1 MCYGIQS
8 SMSISVTNKIWSYHK
23 VILYIPEQCRISFM
37 NFTSWLWP
45 FSCFCFVFL
54 LLLLF
59 FIFMNRMWCDFVHSS
74 DFSHGKNEK
83 KIKCLLQNFWTSLL
97 FLIQHKYFNVLPWNV
112 IILDPTPIK
121 NNEKKKAQTPEICI
135 QVTNP
140 SFFQVGV
147 VSVTNLI

>member
-1 MCYGIQS
+1 MAKMKKKSNVYF
-8 SMSISVTNKIWSYHK
+8 K
-23 VILYIPEQCRISFM
+23 
-37 NFTSWLWP
+37 TSE
-45 FSCFCFVFL
+45 
-54 LLLLF
+54 LLF
-59 FIFMNRMWCDFVHSS
+59 Y
-74 DFSHGKNEK
+74 
-83 KIKCLLQNFWTSLL
+83 

-121 NNEKKKAQTPEICI
+121 NNEKKAQTPEICI